1 MQTALNLLFPRRD
14 DESVPAFQTPTGALA
29 RSEFLRRVAA
39 TVNFFASCPETEIP
53 IYAENPVTFAAW
65 FFALLLA
72 GKEPILLPHSKPG
85 MISVI
90 KKRYAV
96 LLTDKE
102 IPDVPRLAPPEDLP
116 KKTLPLAPLSG
127 RFVTFFTSGSTA
139 EPKPIRKPFET
150 LAAEVDFHLKNLP
163 AEARAARCVVA
174 SVDMHHMLG
183 LLHRLLVPFAGGI
196 CIDAET
202 VFSPEDLLGKQ
213 KKFAS
218 VSLVTTPS
226 FMEKIAAAS
235 AFSAFPRNCVRIV
248 SSGSALKPDT
258 ARTVRELFGICP
270 YEIYGSTET
279 GGIAGRE
286 RGENWTL
293 FPPVEL
299 VFDIENRPA
308 VSSPFVAA
316 SPFRLSDALEMTGT
330 REFRLLGRIDRL
342 VKLSEHRVSLP
353 EMEARFE
360 AHAWIEEAHTLLLPT
375 AKPQLGCALTLTQAG
390 KDFLKSSTKREFVRK
405 LKAAVGIFFED
416 SVFPKK
422 IRIVYEIPKNA
433 QGKILRERLLPLF
446 ENNIAE
452 PVTEVVSR
460 EHDRVLL
467 RATFLPDAVYFR
479 GHFPE
484 FQLLPGVVQVHFAV
498 RFSRLFFNA
507 KNLPGNIEKLKFS
520 HVIRPRETTEVELLR
535 DKDDVR
541 FAFRC
546 GENLCSS
553 GILKGVCRV

>member
-1 MQTALNLLFPRRD
+1 MPTALNILALHD
-14 DESVPAFQTPTGALA
+14 DENVPAFQTGTETLSRG
-29 RSEFLRRVAA
+29 EFLQRVTTTAA
-39 TVNFFASCPETEIP
+39 FFAKRPETEIP
-53 IYAENPVTFAAW
+53 FYTENPVTFATW

-72 GKEPILLPHSKPG
+72 GKEPVLLPHAKPG
-85 MISVI
+85 MISVV
-90 KKRYAV
+90 KTRYAV
-96 LLTDKE
+96 LLTDRE
-102 IPDVPRLAPPEDLP
+102 IPEIPVLVPPRKLPEE
-116 KKTLPLAPLSG
+116 TMSSAPLSG

-139 EPKPIRKPFET
+139 EPKPIRKPFDT

-163 AEARAARCVVA
+163 AEARTEQCIVVA

-196 CIDAET
+196 CIDAES
-202 VFSPEDLLGKQ
+202 VFSPEDLLEKQ
-213 KKFAS
+213 KKFAH

-235 AFSAFPRNCVRIV
+235 AFSSFPRNCVRIV
-248 SSGSALKPDT
+248 SSGSALKPNT
-258 ARTVRELFGICP
+258 ANAIQKIFGIRP
-270 YEIYGSTET
+270 FEIFGSTET

-286 RGENWTL
+286 HGEAWTL

-299 VFDIENRPA
+299 AFDAEKRPE
-308 VSSPFVAA
+308 VSSPFTAV
-316 SPFRLSDALEMTGT
+316 SPFRLCDAIEMTGT
-330 REFRLLGRIDRL
+330 REFRLLGRTDRL

-360 AHAWIEEAHTLLLPT
+360 AHAWIREAHALLLPT
-375 AKPQLGCALTLTQAG
+375 AKPQLGCVLTLTQAG
-390 KDFLKSSTKREFVRK
+390 KDFLKSSSKREFVRRV
-405 LKAAVGIFFED
+405 KAEVGTFFED

-452 PVTEVVSR
+452 PVTEIVSR
-460 EHDRVLL
+460 EADRILL

-484 FQLLPGVVQVHFAV
+484 FQLLPGVVQVHFATH
-498 RFSRLFFNA
+498 FSRLFFNA
-507 KNLPGNIEKLKFS
+507 RKLPSVIEKLKFS
-520 HVIRPRETTEVELLR
+520 HVLLPGETAEIELSR
-535 DKDDVR
+535 IGDDVR
-541 FAFRC
+541 FVFRC
-546 GENLCSS
+546 GENVCSS